1 MPYAVSAV
9 NFAAPTAIKITR
21 KVLEAKVKFRG
32 KFCVLSCLAA
42 LAALIGSSC
51 LTAQAAS
58 TPSKGAGKI
67 LVHPKFGGAIFGWDL
82 DQSGTQGILTEAGGS
97 VSSAV
102 ETFDLKTGKI
112 VKVVST
118 TGTND
123 QDVTLGV
130 VGTSVGLTEDEHVGS
145 NGFVDRRTYHL
156 VNPLTAGKFTG
167 LWTPPDFN
175 KNQIIFGVSRN
186 QGTSTNAFYVSNNA
200 SSEVYVF
207 GSDVAK
213 NTFGRKVIL
222 TDPDFQESNNVKI
235 AFDSATNSAV
245 LAVRSKC
252 ESCAPEVGIVNL
264 TTGEF
269 SSFTFRGNGFGGE
282 VGGLAVD
289 SDDGIVCT
297 TTEEDGD
304 VEFYDLNQQTGF
316 AEALPVVGDN
326 PSSGADVEFD
336 PVHKLFLV
344 AQPNAGLQQGPSMIY
359 VYNIQG
365 TLVESLSGF
374 TFSNRFAVIGM
385 HIGIHPETRSGFV
398 DDQSNQNVPNQLRS
412 FTY

>member
-1 MPYAVSAV
+1 M
-9 NFAAPTAIKITR
+9 
-21 KVLEAKVKFRG
+21 KFRG
-32 KFCVLSCLAA
+32 KFYFLSCHAA
-42 LAALIGSSC
+42 LAALVGFFC
-51 LTAQAAS
+51 FAAQAAS

-67 LVHPKFGGAIFGWDL
+67 LVHTKFGGAIFGWDL

-112 VKVVST
+112 LKVVST
-118 TGTND
+118 TGPND

-130 VGTSVGLTEDEHVGS
+130 VGSSLGLIEDEHVDS
-145 NGFVDRRTYHL
+145 NGFVSRRTYHM

-186 QGTSTNAFYVSNNA
+186 EGTSTNAFYVLNNNA
-200 SSEVYVF
+200 SDEVYVF

-213 NTFGRKVIL
+213 NTFGPKVIL
-222 TDPDFQESNNVKI
+222 TDPNFQGYANVKI
-235 AFDSATNSAV
+235 GVDSKTNSAV
-245 LAVRSKC
+245 LSGDKGCAVCS
-252 ESCAPEVGIVNL
+252 PQVGLVNL

-269 SSFTFRGNGFGGE
+269 TSFEGAGFGGA
-282 VGGLAVD
+282 VNGLAVD

-297 TTEEDGD
+297 TTEVDGD
-304 VEFYDLNQQTGF
+304 VEFYDLNTQTGF
-316 AEALPVVGDN
+316 AEALPIVGEFF
-326 PSSGADVEFD
+326 SSGADVEFD
-336 PVHKLFLV
+336 PVQKLFLV
-344 AQPNAGLQQGPSMIY
+344 AQPNDGVQQGPSMIY

-365 TLVESLSGF
+365 KLVESLSGF
-374 TFSNRFAVIGM
+374 TFSNRFTVIGM
-385 HIGIHPETRSGFV
+385 HIGIHPQTRSGFV

>member
-1 MPYAVSAV
+1 MNV
-9 NFAAPTAIKITR
+9 
-21 KVLEAKVKFRG
+21 RG
-32 KFCVLSCLAA
+32 KSCFFSCHAA
-42 LAALIGSSC
+42 LAAVIGFSC
-51 LTAQAAS
+51 FVAQAAS
-58 TPSKGAGKI
+58 IPSKGAGKI
-67 LVHPKFGGAIFGWDL
+67 IVHTKFGGAIFGWDL

-118 TGTND
+118 TGPND

-130 VGTSVGLTEDEHVGS
+130 VGSSVGLIEDEHVGS
-145 NGFVDRRTYHL
+145 NGFVDRRTYHM
-156 VNPLTAGKFTG
+156 VDPLSAGKFTA

-200 SSEVYVF
+200 SNEVYVF

-213 NTFGRKVIL
+213 NTFGIKVIL
-222 TDPDFQESNNVKI
+222 TDPSFQEADNVKI
-235 AFDSATNSAV
+235 GLDSNTNSAV
-245 LAVRSKC
+245 LAARSKC

-264 TTGEF
+264 ATGDF
-269 SSFTFRGNGFGGE
+269 TSFTFPGNGFGGG

-289 SDDGIVCT
+289 SDDEIVCT
-297 TTEEDGD
+297 TTQADGD
-304 VEFYDLNQQTGF
+304 VEFYNLNTQTGF
-316 AEALPVVGDN
+316 AEALPIVGDFF
-326 PSSGADVEFD
+326 PGGADVEFD

-359 VYNIQG
+359 AYNVQG
-365 TLVESLSGF
+365 KLIESLGGF
-374 TFSNRFAVIGM
+374 TFSNRFSVIPM
-385 HIGIHPETRSGFV
+385 HIGINPKTRSGFV
-398 DDQSNQNVPNQLRS
+398 DDQSNQNIPNQLRS

>member
-1 MPYAVSAV
+1 M
-9 NFAAPTAIKITR
+9 
-21 KVLEAKVKFRG
+21 KFRG
-32 KFCVLSCLAA
+32 KFCRLSCHAA
-42 LAALIGSSC
+42 LAALIGFSC
-51 LTAQAAS
+51 FAAQAAS
-58 TPSKGAGKI
+58 TPPKGAGKI
-67 LVHPKFGGAIFGWDL
+67 LVHTKFGGSIFGWDL
-82 DQSGTQGILTEAGGS
+82 DQTGTQGILTEAGGT

-118 TGTND
+118 TGPND

-130 VGTSVGLTEDEHVGS
+130 VGTSVGLIEDEHVGS
-145 NGFVDRRTYHL
+145 NGFVDRRTYHM
-156 VNPLTAGKFTG
+156 VDPLTAGKFTG
-167 LWTPPDFN
+167 LWTPPGFN

-200 SSEVYVF
+200 SDEVYVF

-213 NTFGRKVIL
+213 NTFGPKVVL
-222 TDPDFQESNNVKI
+222 TDPSFQAVANVKI
-235 AFDSATNSAV
+235 GLDSNTNSAV

-264 TTGEF
+264 ATGDF
-269 SSFTFRGNGFGGE
+269 TSFTFPGNGFGGG

-304 VEFYDLNQQTGF
+304 VEFYDLNNQTGF
-316 AEALPVVGDN
+316 AEPLPIVGNN
-326 PSSGADVEFD
+326 PPGGADVEFD
-336 PVHKLFLV
+336 ALHKLFLV
-344 AQPNAGLQQGPSMIY
+344 AQPNDGLQQGPSMIY

-365 TLVESLSGF
+365 KLVESLSGF
-374 TFSNRFAVIGM
+374 TFSNRFTVIGM

>member
-1 MPYAVSAV
+1 
-9 NFAAPTAIKITR
+9 
-21 KVLEAKVKFRG
+21 LEAKVKFRG
-32 KFCVLSCLAA
+32 KVSCHAA
-42 LAALIGSSC
+42 LAALIVFSC
-51 LTAQAAS
+51 FAAQAAS
-58 TPSKGAGKI
+58 TPRKGAGKI
-67 LVHPKFGGAIFGWDL
+67 LVHTKFGGAIFGWDL

-118 TGTND
+118 TGPND

-130 VGTSVGLTEDEHVGS
+130 VGTSVGLIEDEHVGS
-145 NGFVDRRTYHL
+145 NGFVTRRTYHM
-156 VNPLTAGKFTG
+156 VNPLTADKFTS
-167 LWTPPDFN
+167 LWTPPGFN

-200 SSEVYVF
+200 SNEVYVF

-213 NTFGRKVIL
+213 NTFGPKVIL
-222 TDPDFQESNNVKI
+222 TDPDFQEAGNVKI
-235 AFDSATNSAV
+235 GLNSTANSAV

-269 SSFTFRGNGFGGE
+269 TSFTFRGNGFGGE

-297 TTEEDGD
+297 TTEVDGD
-304 VEFYDLNQQTGF
+304 VEFYDLNTQTGF
-316 AEALPVVGDN
+316 AEALPIVGNN
-326 PSSGADVEFD
+326 PPGGADVEFD

-359 VYNIQG
+359 VYDIQG
-365 TLVESLSGF
+365 KLVESLSGF
-374 TFSNRFAVIGM
+374 DFSNRFTVIGM
-385 HIGIHPETRSGFV
+385 HIGIHPQTRSGFV
-398 DDQSNQNVPNQLRS
+398 DDQSSQNIPNQLRS

>member
-1 MPYAVSAV
+1 
-9 NFAAPTAIKITR
+9 
-21 KVLEAKVKFRG
+21 VKFRNR
-32 KFCVLSCLAA
+32 FCLLSCHAA

-51 LTAQAAS
+51 FAAQAAS

-67 LVHPKFGGAIFGWDL
+67 LVHTKFGGAIFGWDI

-112 VKVVST
+112 LKVVST
-118 TGTND
+118 TGPND

-130 VGTSVGLTEDEHVGS
+130 VGSSVGLIEDEHVGN
-145 NGFVDRRTYHL
+145 NGFVDRRTYHT

-200 SSEVYVF
+200 SDEVYVF

-213 NTFGRKVIL
+213 NTFGPKVIL
-222 TDPDFQESNNVKI
+222 TDPSFQAADNVKI
-235 AFDSATNSAV
+235 GLDSTTNSAV

-269 SSFTFRGNGFGGE
+269 TSFTFQGNGFGGE

-304 VEFYDLNQQTGF
+304 VEFYDLNNQTGF
-316 AEALPVVGDN
+316 AEPLPIVGNN
-326 PSSGADVEFD
+326 PPGGADVEFD

-365 TLVESLSGF
+365 NLVESLSGF
-374 TFSNRFAVIGM
+374 TFSNRFTVIPM
-385 HIGIHPETRSGFV
+385 HIGINPKTRSGFV
-398 DDQSNQNVPNQLRS
+398 DDLSNQNVPNQLRS